1 MIQKSTES
9 GFCGVLEGGKK
20 TQGRSFSNILAFV
33 VSLHNPYGS
42 WQNPVNS

>member
-20 TQGRSFSNILAFV
+20 TQVRLNSN
-33 VSLHNPYGS
+33 VSTF
-42 WQNPVNS
+42 